1 MLELIRERGIVAGDA
16 RVIDHA
22 SEEDVRGRD
31 VVGVLPLRLAS
42 LASSVTEIEL
52 RVTLEDRGKEL
63 SLERLRE
70 IAGEAVTYV
79 VRRSGRDAQ
88 GAE

>member
-1 MLELIRERGIVAGDA
+1 MKETIVVTRHPALLELIRERGIVDGDV

-42 LASSVTEIEL
+42 LANSVTTPL
-52 RVTLEDRGKEL
+52 PAPYG
-63 SLERLRE
+63 
-70 IAGEAVTYV
+70 
-79 VRRSGRDAQ
+79 GR
-88 GAE
+88 